1 MRFAGAFLLLILF
14 GIQGIII
21 LQNEE
26 TNRLLS
32 TFQRI
37 DTVKADFS
45 SAMEEQHYET
55 IGENR
60 KRHRAE
66 NLHDPNTCALWTSDC
81 QGDVCDSVCH
91 LKSEP

>member
-14 GIQGIII
+14 GLQGIII

-26 TNRLLS
+26 TNRLLAG
-32 TFQRI
+32 FQRI
-37 DTVKADFS
+37 DMVKVEPFVG
-45 SAMEEQHYET
+45 EPRYET

-66 NLHDPNTCALWTSDC
+66 NLHDPNTCSLWTSDC
-81 QGDVCDSVCH
+81 HGGVCDSVCH